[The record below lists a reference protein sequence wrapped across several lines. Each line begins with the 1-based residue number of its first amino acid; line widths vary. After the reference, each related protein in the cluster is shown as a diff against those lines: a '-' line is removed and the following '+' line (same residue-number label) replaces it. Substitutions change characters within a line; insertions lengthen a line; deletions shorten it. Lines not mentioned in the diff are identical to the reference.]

1 MGLTEP
7 VILKKNTFQSL
18 EQTGRKIQA
27 KNPGQ
32 KIRGR
37 KFSVPKKYL
46 DKFGLMAV

>member
-7 VILKKNTFQSL
+7 VILKKNTTQSL

-32 KIRGR
+32 KIQAE
-37 KFSVPKKYL
+37 SSLYPKNI
-46 DKFGLMAV
+46 